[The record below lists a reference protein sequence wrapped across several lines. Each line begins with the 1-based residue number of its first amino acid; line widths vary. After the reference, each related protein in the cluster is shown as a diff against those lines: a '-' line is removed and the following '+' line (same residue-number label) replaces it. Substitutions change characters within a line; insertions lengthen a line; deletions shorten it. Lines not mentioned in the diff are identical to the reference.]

1 MIFWS
6 ELTINSILV
15 YFEKYSFPGNMK
27 SFSTTR
33 RIFLKR
39 VARYS
44 ATIALLA
51 GHKTTFAKSSAALTG
66 IRVSQTSDV
75 HTRVVFDLSTSIEH
89 NLFSLK
95 DPQRIVIDL
104 EDTRESRALA
114 VSKKIT
120 SLMSGIRSA
129 KRDSG
134 TLRVVLD
141 LKNTVRP
148 RSFVLK
154 PDGKSGHRLVVDL
167 HATSL
172 SPTPIVTNQQQR
184 ITRKKQFTIAID
196 PGHGGRDPG
205 AIGKKGTREKDITL
219 ALAKKMKALI
229 NREPGF
235 KAVLTRD
242 SDQYVVLR
250 NRVKK
255 ARASRADL
263 FISLHADSYKSS
275 RVEGASVYALSLSGA
290 STEAARRIAEKENA
304 SDLIGG
310 ISLADKD
317 DLIASVLLDLS
328 QTATIQDS
336 LEFGSDVLKKLSK
349 ISTLNNKQ
357 VQQAG
362 FAVLK
367 APDMTSILIE
377 TAFLSNP
384 REERKLRSSKHQH
397 KLANAVFA
405 GIKTHLKNRM
415 S

>member
-1 MIFWS
+1 M
-6 ELTINSILV
+6 TINRVLLIA
-15 YFEKYSFPGNMK
+15 EKNLFTENMK
-27 SFSTTR
+27 LFSNTR
-33 RIFLKR
+33 RNFLKR
-39 VARYS
+39 VARYG
-44 ATIALLA
+44 ATFALLA
-51 GHKTTFAKSSAALTG
+51 GHKTTFAKSSAALIG
-66 IRVSQTSDV
+66 IRVSQTSDS
-75 HTRVVFDLSTSIEH
+75 HTRVVFDLSSNIEH
-89 NLFSLK
+89 NLFTLK

-104 EDTRESRALA
+104 QDTRESRALI
-114 VSKKIT
+114 VGGKNT
-120 SLMSGIRSA
+120 SLMSGIRSG

-141 LKNTVRP
+141 LKNSVRP
-148 RSFVLK
+148 RSFALK

-172 SPTPIVTNQQQR
+172 SPTPIVTSQQQR
-184 ITRKKQFTIAID
+184 QKRKKEFIIAID

-205 AIGKKGTREKDITL
+205 AIGKKGTLEKDVTL
-219 ALAKKMKALI
+219 ALAKKMKILI
-229 NREPGF
+229 NRAPGYR
-235 KAVLTRD
+235 AILTRD
-242 SDQYVVLR
+242 RDQYVILR

-255 ARASRADL
+255 ARENRADL
-263 FISLHADSYKSS
+263 FISLHADSYKSA

-336 LEFGSDVLKKLSK
+336 LDFGSDVLRNLSK
-349 ISTLNNKQ
+349 ISKLNNKQ

-367 APDMTSILIE
+367 APDMPSILIE

-384 REERKLRSSKHQH
+384 REEKKLRSSKHQH

-405 GIKTHLKNRM
+405 GIKSHLKNRM